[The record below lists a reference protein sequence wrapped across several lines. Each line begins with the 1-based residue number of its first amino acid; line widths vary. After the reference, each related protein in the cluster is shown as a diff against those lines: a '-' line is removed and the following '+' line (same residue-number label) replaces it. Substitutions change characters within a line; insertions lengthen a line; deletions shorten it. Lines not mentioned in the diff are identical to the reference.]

1 MPTVSAILI
10 DANGVKNPNQVTTVI
25 DRPPDV
31 CPLCRVTVVPENFSQ
46 GFGRG
51 DWLEMY
57 YRCVNQKCLK
67 SFIAIYDLEPG
78 RTTSPSV
85 QHFQLRRCVPVE
97 PQASGVADEITALS
111 PSFVKIYAQAQ
122 TAQDHG
128 LDEIAGP
135 GFVRLLS
142 FLSRI
147 TQSRFRPTTTPK
159 TRSRRFELGSV
170 TAKYLPGDKLPV
182 VSKRAAWLGND
193 ETHYERRWVGKD

>member
-1 MPTVSAILI
+1 
-10 DANGVKNPNQVTTVI
+10 
-25 DRPPDV
+25 
-31 CPLCRVTVVPENFSQ
+31 
-46 GFGRG
+46 
-51 DWLEMY
+51 MY

-67 SFIAIYDLEPG
+67 SFIAIYDLDRG

-85 QHFQLRRCVPVE
+85 QHFQLKRCVPVE

-135 GFVRLLS
+135 GFRKALE
-142 FLSRI
+142 FLVKDYAISLQTDDNAKDEI
-147 TQSRFRPTTTPK
+147 KKIQ
-159 TRSRRFELGSV
+159 LGSV

-193 ETHYERRWVGKD
+193 ETHYERRWVGKDLEDLKKLISAVEHFIAMEVLVKELPAEMPDPAATKPQLG